1 MSMKMSDTYMYTE
14 NILKSAEQ
22 ALVKPEDF
30 GYWGSEDMFVT
41 WGFCGIDKTRDS
53 NVMDISNFEVI
64 TKELMNKYPNDF
76 RIETYNHWLCGWVN
90 RLICRVLNDG
100 LEVIH
105 SNISEAFESAMICKD
120 KLNDYPIYDQDD
132 YYDRLYKEAIDCL
145 YDLPDYLEKMID
157 TDVVNYGED
166 IHYELTANM
175 NIEFDVDGEQ
185 YPKDEQILL
194 AVYNLQIWNTEAI
207 EEWNEW
213 TSENN
218 RESILTAKKNP
229 NQLNLFED

>member
-1 MSMKMSDTYMYTE
+1 MSDTFVYTE
-14 NILKSAEQ
+14 NILKCVNDS
-22 ALVKPEDF
+22 LIKPEDF

-64 TKELMNKYPNDF
+64 TEELMSKYPNDF

-100 LEVIH
+100 PEVIH
-105 SNISEAFESAMICKD
+105 SNISEAFKTVMTCKD
-120 KLNDYPIYDQDD
+120 KLADYPIYDEAD

-145 YDLPDYLEKMID
+145 YDLPDYLENMID
-157 TDVVNYGED
+157 TNVPNYGED
-166 IHYELTANM
+166 IYYELTANM

-185 YPKDEQILL
+185 YPKDDDIKY
-194 AVYNLQIWNTEAI
+194 AVYSLQYWNDEAT

-213 TSENN
+213 TDQNGMERIST
-218 RESILTAKKNP
+218 RKKNP